1 MKLVVMSYSNVLT
14 AQVFSAIHKRH
25 AISAVINIEWEPA
38 PIRESRLAQLFKQP
52 VATLRQKLD
61 QRVDKWQHQRQ
72 MEKIADFF
80 SGQQTSMPDV
90 PTYTIGSRHLHTP
103 ASLELISTLS
113 PDILLVTH
121 APILKPVLY
130 NLPSI
135 ATLNVHWGIAPHYC
149 GQHTFFWPLYH
160 RDYAR
165 LGITIHRI
173 DDGIDT
179 GPIVA
184 QGSPSIEPDDNEPL
198 IWARCASVVSE
209 LVSSV
214 LDAAQAGDLLLGW
227 RSTDAPRQFRRR
239 DRSALHTLRYWTR
252 RKLLGE
258 RLPKLAAKKQLYLQP
273 ASAGTLLTALWCPVF

>member
-1 MKLVVMSYSNVLT
+1 MKLVVMSYSNALT

-38 PIRESRLAQLFKQP
+38 PIRESRLVQLCRHP
-52 VATLRQKLD
+52 VATLRQQLN

-72 MEKIADFF
+72 MEKITDFF
-80 SGQQTSMPDV
+80 SGQQTSMSDV

-103 ASLELISTLS
+103 ASLELISSLS

-121 APILKPVLY
+121 APLLKPMFY

-184 QGSPSIEPDDNEPL
+184 QGSPSIEPDDESL
-198 IWARCASVVSE
+198 IWARCAGVVSE
-209 LVSSV
+209 LAGSV
-214 LDAAQAGDLLLGW
+214 LDAAETGDRLLGW
-227 RSTDAPRQFRRR
+227 RSTDAPRQFRRH

-252 RKLLGE
+252 RQLLGE
-258 RLPKLAAKKQLYLQP
+258 RLPKLAPKQQLYLQLE
-273 ASAGTLLTALWCPVF
+273 SAGTLLTA